1 MTLLTSQ
8 AYYLSWCECTGFSR
22 ALCTAR
28 LACAYMQAGKKRSDD
43 SLTHATLDM
52 LQQLSSPVE
61 RSVGGGPQKGPV
73 QRDVRR
79 PGHSSKV
86 STDMESICEAKMLP
100 GSLSP
105 LSSAPS
111 AHSLR

>member
-1 MTLLTSQ
+1 MV
-8 AYYLSWCECTGFSR
+8 
-22 ALCTAR
+22 R
-28 LACAYMQAGKKRSDD
+28 LARVCAQAGKKRSED

-61 RSVGGGPQKGPV
+61 RPLGGRPRQGPA
-73 QRDVRR
+73 QRDARR

-86 STDMESICEAKMLP
+86 STDMESICEAKVLP